1 MSRLPK
7 TWIVTRHK
15 GAAEF
20 INALGYVGISAQHL
34 DLADVYSGD
43 TVVGVIPMGM
53 AEQLLNLR
61 VNVIHLY
68 VELTSKDR
76 GEELS
81 ATRLAEL
88 NAELRHV
95 NISSSRAKKR
105 AF

>member
-1 MSRLPK
+1 MSRLPR
-7 TWIVTRHK
+7 TWIVTRHE

-20 INALGYVGISAQHL
+20 INSLGYEGISAQHL
-34 DLADVYSGD
+34 DLGEVCVGD
-43 TVVGVIPMGM
+43 TVVGVISMGM
-53 AEQLLNLR
+53 AEKLVNLR

-68 VELTSKDR
+68 VELTFKDR
-76 GEELS
+76 GKELS
-81 ATRLAEL
+81 SARLAEL